1 MFRRNQDHLQPAL
14 ISNIEELPETL
25 RIRLEQ
31 SWAGVFYRE
40 LFSRIDE
47 SVLAV
52 LYADKPS
59 RPNIPV
65 NVLLGLE
72 VLKSGFGWSDEEL
85 YDQYLYDVQV
95 RYALGYCSLGEG
107 IFTLRTLYNF
117 RRALS
122 EYNQAHGVNLVSLA
136 FTDVTDQQIES
147 LAVRTRQQRMDSTQI
162 ASNIL
167 NASRLHLLVD
177 AVQRLWRHLSEE
189 DKRRYGQFCTRY
201 VEQDA
206 DHYVFSVK
214 GKEAVQTE
222 LQTVGG
228 VLQELL
234 AGMKDSHENEPLY
247 VVVNRLFNENF
258 HINNEEVEPKENSEI
273 DAGSLQSLDD
283 QEATFRRKGKRKYK
297 GYVVNVTETCDPEN
311 EVQLITSV
319 QVDSNS
325 ADDAALLVEAV
336 PDLVER
342 TDIET
347 LYTDGAYGSPAAD
360 EALNAHHIT
369 QIQTGIRGKTPAPDK
384 LNLSDFTIEQDQDGH
399 PTYITCPLGQ
409 RVAIEAGRTTGFIA
423 RFSAQQCES
432 CPLHREGRCR
442 AKPGKRDSR
451 YRLSFTLQE
460 VYSAKRRQRHKAFMN
475 TPGNPRAAVEATLGS
490 LKSRFS
496 NGKVSVRG
504 LFRTTYVMIAAAAM
518 CNIRKIHRYIQAKL
532 PPQRRTPSVVGAR
545 TFGTDK

>member
-95 RYALGYCSLGEG
+95 RYALGYHSLGEG

-475 TPGNPRAAVEATLGS
+475 TPGNPRAAVEATIGS